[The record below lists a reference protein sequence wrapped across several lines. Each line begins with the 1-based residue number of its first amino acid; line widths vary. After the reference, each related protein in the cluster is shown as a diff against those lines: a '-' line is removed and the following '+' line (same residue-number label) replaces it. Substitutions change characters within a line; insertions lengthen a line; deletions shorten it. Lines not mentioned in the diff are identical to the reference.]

1 MSVYLRIK
9 LFLVVFLAAVGSLKA
24 QGWKPAMQG
33 INSYQGGSAGY
44 DYVIEFK
51 SNGPLGK
58 NWIYG
63 TYLDEDSLFRCIA
76 YREGGTWKSLPFHF
90 EEGSTATDIE
100 MYGDT
105 LYIAGTFG
113 TIILEETGD
122 TLPNTGLLKWYEDSL
137 WIGSAKIFTGLG
149 TDMSTK
155 GDTLLIWGG
164 VYYNPPQ
171 IIDYQFM
178 TTDGGTSWQ
187 YPYDIIHP
195 TGSSGYFGAHPHLQ
209 ILDNG
214 DIITINNTS
223 PTGSPY
229 LGLSRWDGNQWH
241 AYGAGI
247 QGGGTFIRDFEFYK
261 GELYMGGHF
270 TRIGTSSATGKSI
283 ARWDGNEWHGLAG
296 GITGFVKDLFA
307 VDSVLYC
314 SVSGG
319 ANTHFFGDAEIPYFA
334 GWDGK
339 QWCGTYVD
347 YEYPPATF
355 GFINDTLYATFYVA
369 SGTANGDS
377 ISYMSYYDGDYLHG
391 PSAVCSTPGLGEEET
406 AIDVGLQVYPNPA
419 SAIIQLQL
427 QSEPIKEVQLYTLS
441 GKKVLHKTYTSF
453 HHQAEL
459 DVSELPRGVY
469 LLNVNA
475 ENYVSLLKN

>member
-1 MSVYLRIK
+1 MLVYLRIK
-9 LFLVVFLAAVGSLKA
+9 LFLMVFLAAVGSLKA

-33 INSYQGGSAGY
+33 IFHNQPGLAGY
-44 DYVIEFK
+44 AYHLDFK
-51 SNGPLGK
+51 TNGPMDRD
-58 NWIYG
+58 WVIG
-63 TYLDEDSLFRCIA
+63 TYLDQDSVYRSVA
-76 YREGGTWKSLPFHF
+76 YRENGRWVPLPFYGK
-90 EEGSTATDIE
+90 ETNEVKDIA

-105 LYIAGTFG
+105 LY
-113 TIILEETGD
+113 LTGLFID
-122 TLPNTGLLKWYEDSL
+122 IKLDKDSSIYIPDGYLLKWFNDSL
-137 WIGSAKIFTGLG
+137 WGDIRIRGEA
-149 TDMSTK
+149 MATK
-155 GDTLLIWGG
+155 GDTLLVSGG
-164 VYYNPPQ
+164 SYYSPPKLIEFQ
-171 IIDYQFM
+171 YMIV
-178 TTDGGTSWQ
+178 DGGYNWQ
-187 YPYDIIHP
+187 YPYDVIHP
-195 TGSSGYFGAHPHLQ
+195 TGNSGDFGPHGHLE

-214 DIITINNTS
+214 DILTINNTS

-229 LGLSRWDGNQWH
+229 KGLSRWDGNQWH

-406 AIDVGLQVYPNPA
+406 AIDERLQVYPNPA

-427 QSEPIKEVQLYTLS
+427 QSAPIKEVQLYTLS